1 MEIYPGVY
9 HIQQMFVNLYLV
21 AGPAPHNTAG
31 LDSMLLVDAGLRGS
45 RGRILSAIRQ
55 AGKTPAD
62 LKTIIITHADGDH
75 FGGLSDLQ
83 RITQALHGLAG
94 QAPPGHAGQAT
105 AWAAPVEAEAIR
117 RGASSRKL
125 TPTGPRRI
133 LFRLVAPLIKSQ
145 PARIDATLSEGQS
158 FDVLGGL
165 QVLATPGH
173 TPGHISLFSPST
185 GVLFAG
191 DSIQVIDGTP
201 QPSGAGNTW
210 NAQKAQESFER
221 QMALKPV
228 MILAG
233 HGVWK
238 AG

>member
-21 AGPAPHNTAG
+21 VGDDG
-31 LDSMLLVDAGLRGS
+31 LLLVDTGLGGS
-45 RGRILSAIRQ
+45 RGRILNAIQQ
-55 AGKTPAD
+55 AGKTPAG
-62 LKTIIITHADGDH
+62 LKDIVITHADGDH

-83 RITQALHGLAG
+83 RITQA
-94 QAPPGHAGQAT
+94 T

-117 RGASSRKL
+117 RGTSSRKL
-125 TPTGPRRI
+125 TPSGPMRV
-133 LFRLVAPLIKSQ
+133 FYRLVAPLIKSQ
-145 PARIDATLSEGQS
+145 PARIDAELAEGQV
-158 FDVLGGL
+158 FNVLGGL
-165 QVLATPGH
+165 QALATPGH
-173 TPGHISLFSPST
+173 TPGHVSLFSASS

-191 DSIQVIDGTP
+191 DSIQVINGAP

-221 QMALKPV
+221 QIALKPSL
-228 MILAG
+228 ILAG

-238 AG
+238 AGS